1 MPGTIMPSHLSDA
14 ARLQLLQPPR
24 GRIRAVLDTDTYNE
38 IDDQF
43 ALTQLL
49 LSNDRIETEAI
60 YAAPFF
66 NPRSESPG
74 HGMELSHD
82 EILRLLE
89 RLGRPS
95 DGFVYRGVTEFVGSE
110 KIARHAEAVDDLI
123 ARARASTSDDPLY
136 VIAIAAISTIAS
148 ALLIA
153 PDIIDRIV
161 VVWLGGHVLE
171 WPDLNEFNLIQ
182 DVGGAQVL
190 FDSGVPLVLVPC
202 RGVASHLVATIPELE
217 SYVEPKGEIGRF
229 LSQRFKEYGAG
240 KPAGWSKV
248 IWDMA
253 AIAWLIDPD
262 WCPSALVPTP
272 ILTDNATWSMD
283 RSRPLMRYVH
293 RIERNAIMTDFY
305 EKLSRFAKD
314 GR

>member
-1 MPGTIMPSHLSDA
+1 MQPDSSTIK
-14 ARLQLLQPPR
+14 RLELLQPPR
-24 GRIRAVLDTDTYNE
+24 RRIRAVLDTDTYNE

-49 LSNDRIETEAI
+49 LSSDRIETEAI

-74 HGMELSHD
+74 HGMELSYD

-89 RLGRPS
+89 RLGHGS
-95 DGFVYRGVTEFVGSE
+95 EGFVYRGVTEFVGPG
-110 KIARHAEAVDDLI
+110 KRAREAEAVDDLI
-123 ARARASTSDDPLY
+123 SRARASSPGDPLY
-136 VIAIAAISTIAS
+136 VIAIAAISTVAS
-148 ALLIA
+148 ALLKA
-153 PDIIDRIV
+153 PDIIDRLV
-161 VVWLGGHVLE
+161 VVWLGGHALE
-171 WPDLNEFNLIQ
+171 WPDLQEFNLIQ

-202 RGVASHLVATIPELE
+202 RGVASHLVATIPEFE
-217 SYVEPKGEIGRF
+217 RHVEPAGEIGSF
-229 LSQRFKEYGAG
+229 LSRRFKEYGQDQ
-240 KPAGWSKV
+240 PPGWSKV

-253 AIAWLIDPD
+253 AIAWLIEPD
-262 WCPSALVPTP
+262 WCPSVLIPTP
-272 ILTDNATWSMD
+272 ILTDNATWSTD

-293 RIERNAIMTDFY
+293 RIERNPIMTDFY
-305 EKLSRFAKD
+305 AKLARFSEH